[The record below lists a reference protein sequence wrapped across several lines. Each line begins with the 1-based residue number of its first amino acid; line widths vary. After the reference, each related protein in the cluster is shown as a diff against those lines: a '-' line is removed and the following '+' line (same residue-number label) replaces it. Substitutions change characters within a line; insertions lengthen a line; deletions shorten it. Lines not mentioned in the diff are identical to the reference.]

1 MSESS
6 LCIGSHYFKLF
17 NEFYHTYLMLHHHSM
32 EPEYCGSKADVG
44 NYEIHSLDLT
54 FNLNYAIFIDTEISD
69 RLERVF
75 KP

>member
-1 MSESS
+1 
-6 LCIGSHYFKLF
+6 
-17 NEFYHTYLMLHHHSM
+17 M